1 MSDGRFRA
9 AGKTSRGPKASFLQ
23 VSRPIPQPNLSSL
36 PLMTPW
42 GGSGRCV
49 EVFLDD
55 FLNEVVK
62 FFGGENIEHDRP
74 RAGSYLAVEVS
85 SEL

>member
-1 MSDGRFRA
+1 
-9 AGKTSRGPKASFLQ
+9 
-23 VSRPIPQPNLSSL
+23 
-36 PLMTPW
+36 MTPW
-42 GGSGRCV
+42 GGLERCV

-55 FLNEVVK
+55 FLDEVVK

-74 RAGSYLAVEVS
+74 RAGSYFAVEVS